1 MTLSPARNACDDVV
15 KGQPGN
21 GPCCCGPKPS
31 SLVLGSQT
39 CIAFA
44 PDGTA
49 TSTACEPGEVLWIAR
64 VHTCVCRIGC
74 TAASA
79 CHEHVQC
86 ACVLRTT
93 LPFLVRVLKCVQR
106 VILWCGHNWQGKSRS
121 CVSCV
126 KSAVKSAVN
135 SHTLHH
141 LPRALRNTLALRNGN
156 PSYQHLG
163 YLTPP
168 LNHANFHYLTTPP
181 NL

>member
-1 MTLSPARNACDDVV
+1 MTISPARNACDDVV
-15 KGQPGN
+15 NLAMAPVAETIISRVWQPD
-21 GPCCCGPKPS
+21 
-31 SLVLGSQT
+31 VH
-39 CIAFA
+39 CIRTRWNS
-44 PDGTA
+44 DQY
-49 TSTACEPGEVLWIAR
+49 ACEPGEVLWIAR

-106 VILWCGHNWQGKSRS
+106 VILWCGHNRQVKSTS

>member
-1 MTLSPARNACDDVV
+1 MF
-15 KGQPGN
+15 
-21 GPCCCGPKPS
+21 
-31 SLVLGSQT
+31 GSQT

-44 PDGTA
+44 PDRTV
-49 TSTACEPGEVLWIAR
+49 TSTLASQGRCCGSRVCTPAYAVLGVRSTVRLRALE
-64 VHTCVCRIGC
+64 
-74 TAASA
+74 SA

-106 VILWCGHNWQGKSRS
+106 VILWCGHNRQGKSTS

-126 KSAVKSAVN
+126 KSAVISAVN

>member
-1 MTLSPARNACDDVV
+1 MPVTMSSTWQRPLLLWAAT
-15 KGQPGN
+15 
-21 GPCCCGPKPS
+21 S
-31 SLVLGSQT
+31 SLVFGSQT

-74 TAASA
+74 TVYGTAASA

-106 VILWCGHNWQGKSRS
+106 VILWCGHNRQGKSTS

-126 KSAVKSAVN
+126 NINQLLNQPLIRIHYIICRVHFTQ
-135 SHTLHH
+135 HTGV
-141 LPRALRNTLALRNGN
+141 T
-156 PSYQHLG
+156 
-163 YLTPP
+163 
-168 LNHANFHYLTTPP
+168 
-181 NL
+181 